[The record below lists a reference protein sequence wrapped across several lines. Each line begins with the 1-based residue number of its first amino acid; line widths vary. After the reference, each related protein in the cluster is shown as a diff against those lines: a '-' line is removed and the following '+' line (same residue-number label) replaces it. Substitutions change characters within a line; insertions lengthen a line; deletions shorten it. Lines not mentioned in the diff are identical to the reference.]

1 MAAFNVQGQVIN
13 KATKL
18 PVPMAN
24 VKLYEVDKVAAGYK
38 SDFLTEG
45 LTGLDGKFNVTFAW
59 PYDVSIPTNRPD
71 IIFKVTQKIDG
82 TDKVIYNENPA
93 TETRWNIGDIL
104 SVTLEAEDCISI
116 MPTPTGRPYD
126 TLFVFTRVGVIG
138 VNNIHTVG
146 AGASGYA
153 YPDIDPAAPN
163 SRDANSPFGSTLDIA
178 GWFGQFTDTVR
189 YKIQYSSD
197 GVNFTDISD
206 PLYNSYYEYDPSGGN
221 WITIAMGPFTE
232 GGKTNVYKM
241 PYVEKPGQPWI
252 FPDLI
257 AKWDT
262 TKVLDG
268 LYTLRIQG
276 FKWNALGTALEPS
289 VALLIDPGYGTL
301 KLRIDNSPPISKIN
315 GIKHNGS
322 TVNVCDIVNFTS
334 GTLSIEFE
342 ASDSKG
348 HLREYV
354 LNAMY
359 GHNNVV
365 SPLPPNATDN
375 YSKHIDATRQWKGG
389 VLDLP
394 HPPSPLDPP
403 NHYESVKYD
412 ATAYPS
418 AKMPKCAY
426 QFRLDVTKRTT
437 NGYGL
442 IWWGVEDTVHI
453 TLER

>member
-1 MAAFNVQGQVIN
+1 MATFNIQGKVIN
-13 KATKL
+13 KVTKL
-18 PVPMAN
+18 SVPYAR
-24 VKLYEVDKVAAGYK
+24 VKVYEIDKVTAGYK

-45 LTGLDGKFNVTFAW
+45 LTDLNGIFNTTFTW
-59 PYDVSIPTNRPD
+59 PYDISIPGNRPD
-71 IIFKVTQKIDG
+71 IIFKVIQKIDG
-82 TDKVIYNENPA
+82 VDKVIYNENPA
-93 TETRWNIGDIL
+93 TQTRWNIGDIL

-116 MPTPTGRPYD
+116 IPTPSGRPYD

-138 VNNIHTVG
+138 VNNIHTIGV
-146 AGASGYA
+146 GASGYA
-153 YPDIDPAAPN
+153 YPDIAPAAPN

-197 GVNFTDISD
+197 GVTFTDISD
-206 PLYNSYYEYDPSGGN
+206 PLYNSYYEFDPSGGD
-221 WITIAMGPFTE
+221 WITVFMGPFPE
-232 GGKTNVYKM
+232 GGQTNVYKM
-241 PYVEKPGQPWI
+241 PYIEKPGQPWI

-276 FKWNALGTALEPS
+276 FKWNDVSHTTLVPS
-289 VALLIDPGYGTL
+289 VALLIAPSYGTL
-301 KLRIDNSPPISKIN
+301 KLRIDNSPPVSKIN
-315 GIKHNGS
+315 AETGIKYNGDIKK
-322 TVNVCDIVNFTS
+322 VCDIVDFTL

-365 SPLPPNATDN
+365 SPLPPNATGN
-375 YSKHIDATRQWKGG
+375 YSSHIRPSRHWNGGNTAINPDGDGGPITVNYDTATYT
-389 VLDLP
+389 P
-394 HPPSPLDPP
+394 
-403 NHYESVKYD
+403 
-412 ATAYPS
+412 
-418 AKMPKCAY
+418 AKMQTCAY
-426 QFRLDVTKRTT
+426 QFRLIVTKRTT

-442 IWWGVEDTVHI
+442 IYPWVEDTIHI
-453 TLER
+453 TLKRP

>member
-1 MAAFNVQGQVIN
+1 MATFNIQGKVIN
-13 KATKL
+13 KVTKL
-18 PVPMAN
+18 SVPYAR
-24 VKLYEVDKVAAGYK
+24 VKVYEIDKVAAGYK
-38 SDFLTEG
+38 SDFLAEG
-45 LTGLDGKFNVTFAW
+45 LTDLNGVFNITFTW
-59 PYDVSIPTNRPD
+59 PYDTSIPGNRPD

-82 TDKVIYNENPA
+82 ADRDIYNENPA
-93 TETRWNIGDIL
+93 TQTRWNIADIL

-116 MPTPTGRPYD
+116 IPTPSGRPYD

-153 YPDIDPAAPN
+153 HPDIDPAAPN

-197 GVNFTDISD
+197 GVTFTDISD
-206 PLYNSYYEYDPSGGN
+206 PLYNSYYEFDPGGGT
-221 WITIAMGPFTE
+221 WITMPMGPFTE
-232 GGKTNVYKM
+232 GGQTNVYKM

-268 LYTLRIQG
+268 LYTLRILG
-276 FKWNALGTALEPS
+276 FKWNASGTVLEPS
-289 VALLIDPGYGTL
+289 ISLLIDPSYGTL
-301 KLRIDNSPPISKIN
+301 KLRIDNSPPVSKIN
-315 GIKHNGS
+315 AETGIKYNGAIKK
-322 TVNVCDIVNFTS
+322 VCDIVDFTS

-365 SPLPPNATDN
+365 SPIPPNGADN
-375 YSKHIDATRQWKGG
+375 YSKHIDTTRQWKGG
-389 VLDLP
+389 IFTI
-394 HPPSPLDPP
+394 
-403 NHYESVKYD
+403 NYD
-412 ATAYPS
+412 TATYTS
-418 AKMPKCAY
+418 AKMPTCAY
-426 QFRLDVTKRTT
+426 QFRLGVTKRTT

-442 IWWGVEDTVHI
+442 IYPWVEDTVHI
-453 TLER
+453 TLKR